1 MREVA
6 GGGIAAVSIP
16 LAPVV
21 AQRFAFPIAV
31 TTFLPLTFAFTF
43 SFPDLAL

>member
-6 GGGIAAVSIP
+6 GGGIAAVPIP

-31 TTFLPLTFAFTF
+31 TTFLSFAFAFSF
-43 SFPDLAL
+43 SFPDLAR